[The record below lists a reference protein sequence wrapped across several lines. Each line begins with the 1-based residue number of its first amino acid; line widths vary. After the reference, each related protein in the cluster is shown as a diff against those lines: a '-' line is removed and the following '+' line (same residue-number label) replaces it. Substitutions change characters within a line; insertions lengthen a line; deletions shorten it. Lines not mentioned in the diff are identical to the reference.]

1 MSPISPLRAW
11 MPVAMLTVVTFSQLT
26 AQLGQRR
33 MKTITELNDEAFDR
47 TIAATNLPVVVD
59 VYAPWCGPCKM
70 IAPLLDKLAEHYAGR
85 LQFFKV
91 NVDEA
96 PELARRFE
104 ITGVPTLLLINQAE
118 VRDIIVGF
126 PGPQELMVKMEAL
139 AAPGQVTVA
148 TEARP

>member
-1 MSPISPLRAW
+1 
-11 MPVAMLTVVTFSQLT
+11 MPAATMTVVTFLLSA
-26 AQLGQRR
+26 AQFGQRR
-33 MKTITELNDEAFDR
+33 MTTITELNDENFER
-47 TIAATNLPVVVD
+47 NIVAANLPVVVD

-96 PELARRFE
+96 QEIAARYE
-104 ITGVPTLLLINQAE
+104 ITGVPTLLLINQAG
-118 VRDIIVGF
+118 VQDVIVGF
-126 PGPQELMVKMEAL
+126 PGPQELLAKMEAL
-139 AAPGQVTVA
+139 AASSQVTAA